1 MSPCPKACFTTA
13 GDSALNFQLPLKI
26 REGRE
31 SPEKRK
37 YHMSSSC
44 VNTENANR
52 AISHHTPQAF
62 HSVPSTSKVHIIKVA
77 SVREHLDM
85 QTWLTQPAGQA
96 SD

>member
-1 MSPCPKACFTTA
+1 MCHLALKRVLPHA
-13 GDSALNFQLPLKI
+13 GDTALNFQLPLTV

-44 VNTENANR
+44 ASTANANR

-62 HSVPSTSKVHIIKVA
+62 YSLPSTSKVHLIKVA
-77 SVREHLDM
+77 SARKRLDV
-85 QTWLTQPAGQA
+85 QTWSTQRAG
-96 SD
+96 